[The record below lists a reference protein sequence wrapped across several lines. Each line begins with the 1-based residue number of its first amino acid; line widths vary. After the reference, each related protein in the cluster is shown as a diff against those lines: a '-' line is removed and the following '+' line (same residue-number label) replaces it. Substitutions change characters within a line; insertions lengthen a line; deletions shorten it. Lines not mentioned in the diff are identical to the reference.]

1 MEEQWDWAGCIMAS
15 GPLGI
20 SQRVIT
26 LFYGSK
32 QRFQEQFFRLTLID
46 NKKPLLE
53 PEAGRNLRLGSFG
66 EVWLTHQQPR
76 EGHIIQ
82 MRTSGK
88 LWIKVLKNPHGC
100 HVVMVPSSLMEENR
114 LVLFSR
120 NAPPSCR
127 ESWVCKHTKA
137 SICWKKNRD
146 TSSHLLGDQG
156 TGTTGQCP
164 DSCVH
169 HCITVDVWEAI
180 ALGTHPPQHQCWV
193 TRNGMQSVSVGQ
205 EWCCQK
211 STKNTSP
218 I

>member
-32 QRFQEQFFRLTLID
+32 QRFREQFFRLTLID

-127 ESWVCKHTKA
+127 GSWVCKHTKA
-137 SICWKKNRD
+137 SICWKKNGYIQPPTGGPGHRNYWGVSRQLCSSLHHCRCLGGHCTWD
-146 TSSHLLGDQG
+146 TSSPVPMLSNQEWNAICFCG
-156 TGTTGQCP
+156 TGMMLP
-164 DSCVH
+164 KKH
-169 HCITVDVWEAI
+169 
-180 ALGTHPPQHQCWV
+180 
-193 TRNGMQSVSVGQ
+193 
-205 EWCCQK
+205 
-211 STKNTSP
+211 
-218 I
+218 